1 MGDDYEEDCTHPIVK
16 FTHCD
21 DDVWTDVLDTMG
33 NATLFALHDK
43 RLDQTVK

>member
-1 MGDDYEEDCTHPIVK
+1 MTEDYEEDFTHPIVK

-33 NATLFALHDK
+33 NATLFQPKEK